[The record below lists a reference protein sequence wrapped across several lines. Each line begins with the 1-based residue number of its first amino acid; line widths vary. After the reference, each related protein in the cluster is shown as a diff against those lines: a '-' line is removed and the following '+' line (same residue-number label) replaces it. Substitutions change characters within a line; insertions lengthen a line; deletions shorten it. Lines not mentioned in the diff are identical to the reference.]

1 MTFFGTGWGGT
12 HRIWTDRLF
21 SKSVILDEK
30 EVLILRKKN
39 AVNDKKSE
47 ERKGWKKPW
56 EFVMSC
62 VTVINTKKHTFNP
75 LLHDCKV

>member
-1 MTFFGTGWGGT
+1 ME
-12 HRIWTDRLF
+12 LSEF
-21 SKSVILDEK
+21 SFIILNEK
-30 EVLILRKKN
+30 VVLVLRKKN

-47 ERKGWKKPW
+47 ERKDWIQPW

-62 VTVINTKKHTFNP
+62 VTVINAKKRTFNP